1 VIETFVRPSVSA
13 DAPAVAEL
21 EFEARTALQGQRGAD
36 RLLDAHPLVGSQWVE
51 RIEGPDWLVLVG
63 GIDTVVLAYLVAR
76 VAGDDGV
83 AFIEQVFV
91 TEGARELGLGDGLVE
106 LALEELAARGAIA
119 VDALA
124 LPGDRQTKN
133 LFERNG
139 LTARLITVTRRLD

>member
-1 VIETFVRPSVSA
+1 MTDIFLRHAVRS
-13 DAPAVAEL
+13 DVAAL
-21 EFEARTALQGQRGAD
+21 EALEAEARLALVGQRGAD
-36 RLLDAHPLVGSQWVE
+36 RLLDAQPPVGSAWLGRVE
-51 RIEGPDWLVLVG
+51 DPGWSVIVG
-63 GIDTVVLAYLVAR
+63 GIDEVVLAYLAAR
-76 VAGDDGV
+76 GPDQAGV

-106 LALEELAARGAIA
+106 KALESVASAGAIA